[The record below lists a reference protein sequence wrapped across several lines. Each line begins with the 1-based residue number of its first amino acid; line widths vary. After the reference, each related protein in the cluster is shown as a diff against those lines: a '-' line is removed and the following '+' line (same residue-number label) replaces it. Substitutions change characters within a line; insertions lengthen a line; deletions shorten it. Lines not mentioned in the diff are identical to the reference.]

1 MKFTR
6 KVGTGDLI
14 KMAGQVPQN
23 SLIYDKVEE
32 STFAGSILQ
41 ESHGAMKIKI
51 DFGPADKSNE
61 DDNGYYDDDGTYD
74 NTIDFGNQFQSNGTY
89 TIKKVFCQRRRKR
102 DVTFAD
108 LTASDI
114 ERGNLLAVIDI
125 G

>member
-23 SLIYDKVEE
+23 SLVYDKVEE
-32 STFAGSILQ
+32 AIFTGSVLQ
-41 ESHGAMKIKI
+41 ESHGAMRIKI
-51 DFGPADKSNE
+51 NFGSADKSNE
-61 DDNGYYDDDGTYD
+61 DDNSYYDDDGTYN

-89 TIKKVFCQRRRKR
+89 TIEKISCQKRSKR

-114 ERGNLLAVIDI
+114 ERGNLLAVIDT

>member
-14 KMAGQVPQN
+14 KMASQVPQN
-23 SLIYDKVEE
+23 SLVYDKVEE
-32 STFAGSILQ
+32 STFTGSILQ

-51 DFGPADKSNE
+51 DFGSATNE
-61 DDNGYYDDDGTYD
+61 NDNNYYEDSGTYD

-89 TIKKVFCQRRRKR
+89 TTEKVSCQKRSKR
-102 DVTFAD
+102 DVVFAD

-114 ERGNLLAVIDI
+114 ERGSLLAVIDI